1 MADDNI
7 YFNKALISYEN
18 KNYENAVFDIKKAIE
33 LNENSPD
40 YYQLEGM
47 ILEAQEKHQ
56 EAIQSYEKAIELI
69 DDDEKKEQIQKKV
82 KTLYDIIVQ

>member
-1 MADDNI
+1 
-7 YFNKALISYEN
+7 
-18 KNYENAVFDIKKAIE
+18 
-33 LNENSPD
+33 
-40 YYQLEGM
+40 M